1 MKTLDLR
8 PQTSGVRCRTLSLF
22 ALSWFAV
29 VLLAP
34 LTGLASKAIAQA
46 TEGNVTFD
54 ACFVKGVRIPSVG
67 IKYSV
72 IVQLTVAH
80 PAFANPASTAT
91 LKVSDSASPPI
102 IIFDGSLLRNGPTFH
117 GGTSTPIGGVPTIID
132 PTFPLVV
139 EVRVNNELLMLSGG
153 SRARVVPASIDSPF
167 SDGGT
172 DWVKITGGGYVND
185 LGIKTPFKQ
194 SSNTNKTG
202 DFVEE
207 FRVTDWVS
215 GMSNKP
221 YRVKTFQGTRTEPI
235 VDRLY

>member
-1 MKTLDLR
+1 
-8 PQTSGVRCRTLSLF
+8 
-22 ALSWFAV
+22 
-29 VLLAP
+29 
-34 LTGLASKAIAQA
+34 
-46 TEGNVTFD
+46 
-54 ACFVKGVRIPSVG
+54 
-67 IKYSV
+67 
-72 IVQLTVAH
+72 
-80 PAFANPASTAT
+80 
-91 LKVSDSASPPI
+91 
-102 IIFDGSLLRNGPTFH
+102 
-117 GGTSTPIGGVPTIID
+117 
-132 PTFPLVV
+132 
-139 EVRVNNELLMLSGG
+139 MLSGG
-153 SRARVVPASIDSPF
+153 SRARVVPASIDSPV

-235 VDRLY
+235 VDRLYQLESGFKRYPKSLRRSEFNFMPPDMWVTSFDSKFLKETTPSHNTPSPPFYW